1 MWPAIY
7 LFVLIILTAGTVGL
21 TLPILDRSR
30 ELVHRFA
37 IDLIEI
43 SSRWEHHRLDIDSR
57 RAKLEDEKGRA
68 RLELTARR
76 FELLELPGLPELP
89 EEVKR

>member
-1 MWPAIY
+1 MWFIIY
-7 LFVLIILTAGTVGL
+7 LSICVILTAGTVGL

-30 ELVHRFA
+30 SLIYQFA

-43 SSRWEHHRLDIDSR
+43 ISRWEHHRIDIEVK

-76 FELLELPGLPELP
+76 FQLLELPGLPELP
-89 EEVKR
+89 EEIKQ